1 MPNVVLNNSGFQ
13 PAHTVSRQFELSTFS
28 SEMYRRSM
36 RARQAHV
43 PHNETHFTS
52 TQKPRFKKRPSAS
65 GGQSGAPAKK
75 RVRTNK
81 SACPDSVPDVTL
93 LINAK
98 KLGQILN
105 NTKYTKPG
113 YRGTRHIQENDCET
127 HGGCGVFEM
136 LCSCCDEVTYFET
149 GTPYQAV
156 ENDFRTGRYE
166 ESTL

>member
-1 MPNVVLNNSGFQ
+1 MRERQPRVPDNVK
-13 PAHTVSRQFELSTFS
+13 E
-28 SEMYRRSM
+28 
-36 RARQAHV
+36 
-43 PHNETHFTS
+43 FTS

-105 NTKYTKPG
+105 NTKYTKL
-113 YRGTRHIQENDCET
+113 TK
-127 HGGCGVFEM
+127 
-136 LCSCCDEVTYFET
+136 
-149 GTPYQAV
+149 
-156 ENDFRTGRYE
+156 RTIRVWHHPV
-166 ESTL
+166 SDPQSAP